1 MNTAPSAMSAPAAA
15 PPKRKTATGIRPMLT
30 HINGNVWIVFDM
42 VFAVIGLAIAYR
54 LNPFPADQASVH
66 LNPSWHTLLY
76 VFGIVASA
84 HVFGLHHPH
93 LDRDSRSMMIKVLFV
108 VTIASVFVLTAAGLV
123 FFDRIGRHIL
133 LFSAGSTWVLIV
145 ATRIGFWRLTRQ
157 HQPRIGLLGGSEFY
171 KHAQK
176 FFEATSR
183 PITVKSFPPSEEN
196 LGDWAIEQK
205 LDEVIVHAAA
215 LNNTDQQLLD
225 CLDRGIPVRSY
236 SEFVEQHYRQVPVE
250 EIDSRWFLNTAME
263 GLHPHYRI
271 AKRFFDIAVALI
283 GLVLTAPILLVTA
296 ILIRLESPGKVFYS
310 QLRVGLHNRPFRI
323 YKLRT
328 MRNDAEKNGKAQ
340 WAKQGDARV
349 TKVGKFL
356 RKTRIDELPQ
366 FWNILRG
373 DMAFIGPRPERP
385 EFTDD
390 LAEQI
395 PFYEKRHMVKPGLSG
410 WAQINFPYGASVD
423 DARNKL
429 KYDLFYVKNACLEL
443 DLHIVIRTI
452 GAIMK
457 GAR

>member
-1 MNTAPSAMSAPAAA
+1 
-15 PPKRKTATGIRPMLT
+15 MLT
-30 HINGNVWIVFDM
+30 HINGNLWIAIDM
-42 VFAVIGLAIAYR
+42 ILAIAGLAIAYR
-54 LNPFPADQASVH
+54 LNPFPAEVASVH
-66 LNPSWHTLLY
+66 LHPGWHTALF
-76 VFGIVASA
+76 VFGIVAGA

-93 LDRDSRSMMIKVLFV
+93 LDRDSRGMMVKVFFV
-108 VTIASVFVLTAAGLV
+108 VILASVFVLTAAGLV

-133 LFSAGSTWVLIV
+133 FLSAGATWVLLV

-157 HQPRIGLLGGSEFY
+157 HRPRIGLLGTDIFY
-171 KHAQK
+171 ERAQIFLQSHA
-176 FFEATSR
+176 R
-183 PITVKSFPPSEEN
+183 PITVKSLPTSEQN
-196 LGDWAIEQK
+196 LGDWALEQK

-215 LNNTDQQLLD
+215 LENTDQQLLD

-236 SEFVEQHYRQVPVE
+236 SEFVEQHYRLVPVE

-263 GLHPHYRI
+263 GVHPHFRI
-271 AKRFFDIAVALI
+271 AKRFLDIAVALV
-283 GLVLTAPILLVTA
+283 GFVFAAPILILAA
-296 ILIRLESPGKVFYS
+296 ILIRLESPGNIFYS
-310 QLRVGLHNRPFRI
+310 QVRVGLHNRQFRI

-390 LAEQI
+390 LSDQI
-395 PFYEKRHMVKPGLSG
+395 PFYEKRHMVKPGLTG
-410 WAQINFPYGASVD
+410 WAQINYPYGASVD

-429 KYDLFYVKNACLEL
+429 KYDLYYVKNACLEL
-443 DLHIVIRTI
+443 DLHIVVRTI